1 MLNRRIDAYSN
12 QPRFR
17 QLFEEIRNVGLR
29 VATFEEVSDCIFSG
43 VTPLAK
49 GDAYVDPPQGVRFLR
64 SGEITTEG
72 GVTETSE
79 VHINS
84 SIHAGVM
91 KRSQL
96 QRGDL
101 LIAIVGATIGSAGIY
116 DSDEPANINQAIA
129 AVRLRDADVS
139 REFACWYLHSHLG
152 QRLLDFFKRPVARAN
167 INLEEIGE
175 IPLLIP
181 KPTKQQELVG
191 AMEEAR
197 TKLRS
202 KLAEADVLLS
212 GLDDFLLETIGLTKP
227 PKDDRKVFAA
237 TVSNARKQS
246 HINADYFH
254 PERILA
260 IRAMEAASAR
270 VPCANLASVVDFIR
284 NQIKT
289 PGENYL
295 SLAHVQS
302 NTGELVETNEESAG
316 ACSLYK
322 KGDVLFARLRPYLN
336 KVYRAEMDG
345 CCSPEFHVLRVKDS
359 ETLRPD
365 YLGAILRSSLTLAQ
379 TRHMM
384 TGNTHPRLTNEDV
397 VNLMIPI
404 PKKVAVQEAI
414 AAEAR
419 RRREEARRLR
429 AEAVAG
435 WQKTKLWFEEQ
446 LLGTAKP

>member
-1 MLNRRIDAYSN
+1 MSCELSADDLLFARSGATVGKTYLHEDTSALAVFAGYCI
-12 QPRFR
+12 RFR
-17 QLFEEIRNVGLR
+17 LR
-29 VATFEEVSDCIFSG
+29 QSVARPKFVYWFTKTEAYARWV
-43 VTPLAK
+43 AK
-49 GDAYVDPPQGVRFLR
+49 IQRP
-64 SGEITTEG
+64 
-72 GVTETSE
+72 
-79 VHINS
+79 
-84 SIHAGVM
+84 AG
-91 KRSQL
+91 Q
-96 QRGDL
+96 
-101 LIAIVGATIGSAGIY
+101 
-116 DSDEPANINQAIA
+116 PNINKN
-129 AVRLRDADVS
+129 
-139 REFACWYLHSHLG
+139 EF
-152 QRLLDFFKRPVARAN
+152 KTV
-167 INLEEIGE
+167 E
-175 IPLLIP
+175 IPLPDDP
-181 KPTKQQELVG
+181 KEQDRLVG
-191 AMEEAR
+191 KMEEAR
-197 TKLRS
+197 AARRA
-202 KLAEADVLLS
+202 KLAEADALLS

-227 PKDDRKVFAA
+227 PKDDRNVFAA
-237 TVSNARKQS
+237 TVRNAREQS
-246 HINADYFH
+246 HFNADYFH

-260 IRAMEAASAR
+260 VRAMETAAGR

-284 NQIKT
+284 SQIKT

-322 KGDVLFARLRPYLN
+322 TSDVLFARLRPYLN

-404 PKKVAVQEAI
+404 PKKVAVQETI
-414 AAEAR
+414 AVEAR

-429 AEAVAG
+429 AEAEIG
-435 WQKTKLWFEEQ
+435 WQKAKLWFEEQ

>member
-1 MLNRRIDAYSN
+1 MATRFPLSTVGSHFYVRDGDHN
-12 QPRFR
+12 QLPSD
-17 QLFEEIRNVGLR
+17 EIRSAADGIR
-29 VATFEEVSDCIFSG
+29 
-43 VTPLAK
+43 
-49 GDAYVDPPQGVRFLR
+49 YLR
-64 SGEITTEG
+64 SQDLCDGEITAKDAIYI
-72 GVTETSE
+72 SKDYYSKIQRS
-79 VHINS
+79 HIKPGYLLFSIMASIGNS
-84 SIHAGVM
+84 
-91 KRSQL
+91 
-96 QRGDL
+96 
-101 LIAIVGATIGSAGIY
+101 AIVPDDFPPATANRAVGILVPKTENKFLTWY
-116 DSDEPANINQAIA
+116 LFYLLSTNLGTELYTRIKKGGLQQRTN
-129 AVRLRDADVS
+129 LADVDS
-139 REFACWYLHSHLG
+139 LEFPLPKESIQQKLVAAMNTAHS
-152 QRLLDFFKRPVARAN
+152 
-167 INLEEIGE
+167 EW
-175 IPLLIP
+175 
-181 KPTKQQELVG
+181 
-191 AMEEAR
+191 
-197 TKLRS
+197 RS
-202 KLAEADVLLS
+202 KLAEADALLS

-237 TVSNARKQS
+237 TVRNASEQS
-246 HINADYFH
+246 HFNADYFH

-260 IRAMEAASAR
+260 IRVMEAASAR

-289 PGENYL
+289 PGKNYL

-322 KGDVLFARLRPYLN
+322 TGDVLFARLRPYLN

-404 PKKVAVQEAI
+404 PKKVAVQETI
-414 AAEAR
+414 AVEAR

-429 AEAVAG
+429 AEAEAG
-435 WQKTKLWFEEQ
+435 WQKAKLWFEEQ